1 MAALKK
7 VLSFLKEKKKFWLI
21 PMVVVLII
29 FIIILIAGNLSLIK
43 SLKNSIPPGLN
54 YFPN

>member
-1 MAALKK
+1 MVVSNKL
-7 VLSFLKEKKKFWLI
+7 LLFLKEKKKFWLI
-21 PMVVVLII
+21 PMVAVLII
-29 FIIILIAGNLSLIK
+29 FIMILIAGNLSLIK